1 LCSHIV
7 GPNGIIPELPTMYT
21 LLTQKRTEVANL
33 CRSTGARR
41 LDVFGSAV
49 RSDFDPACSDLDFL
63 VEFGDV
69 APAMYAQAFFSLKAG
84 LEALFDRPVDLVT
97 PSSLSNPFFRQRVA
111 AERKTLY
118 AS

>member
-1 LCSHIV
+1 MH
-7 GPNGIIPELPTMYT
+7 T
-21 LLTQKRTEVANL
+21 LLTQKQTEVADL

-41 LDVFGSAV
+41 LEVFGSAV
-49 RSDFDPACSDLDFL
+49 RSDFDPAHSDLDFL

-69 APAMYAQAFFSLKAG
+69 APTVYAQAFFRLKAG
-84 LEALFDRPVDLVT
+84 LETLFGRPVDLVT
-97 PSSLSNPFFRQRVA
+97 PSGLSNPFFRQRVT

>member
-1 LCSHIV
+1 
-7 GPNGIIPELPTMYT
+7 MYAQ
-21 LLTQKRTEVANL
+21 LTQKQTEVADL

-49 RSDFDPACSDLDFL
+49 RPDFDPARSDLDFL

-69 APAMYAQAFFSLKAG
+69 APAAYAQAFFSLKAG
-84 LEALFDRPVDLVT
+84 LETLFGRPVDLLT
-97 PSSLSNPFFRQRVA
+97 PSGLTNPFFRQRVV
-111 AERKTLY
+111 AERQTLY